1 MLSDS
6 ISGTFTDLWSLGV
19 IIYQML
25 AGKTPWTKGA
35 ELVVFEQICN
45 CKYTFPD
52 HFSDSAKDLISKLL
66 TKNPI

>member
-25 AGKTPWTKGA
+25 GGKTPWTKGA
-35 ELVVFEQICN
+35 ELVVFE
-45 CKYTFPD
+45 
-52 HFSDSAKDLISKLL
+52 
-66 TKNPI
+66 